1 MTLGA
6 VGETGGA
13 RGLTKTGDGELLLS
27 AANTYS
33 GSTTVSAGSLI
44 VNGDQSGATG
54 VLSVLTNATLGGSG
68 TIGGATTISGT
79 LSPGN
84 SAGDL
89 NFNDSLL
96 LTSTA
101 TLTIEIT
108 GINGGAF
115 DRVVGDGD
123 NTFTFGGTLS
133 LNNTGYTAAFGDTI
147 TIFSNWGGFA
157 GSFDTI
163 TGTDLGN
170 GLSWNTSN
178 LDTTGSINVVP
189 EPSTYALL
197 VLAAAGLGARVIR
210 RRRR

>member
-1 MTLGA
+1 MP
-6 VGETGGA
+6 
-13 RGLTKTGDGELLLS
+13 
-27 AANTYS
+27 
-33 GSTTVSAGSLI
+33 
-44 VNGDQSGATG
+44 
-54 VLSVLTNATLGGSG
+54 
-68 TIGGATTISGT
+68 
-79 LSPGN
+79 PGN

-89 NFNDSLL
+89 TFNDSLL

-108 GINGGAF
+108 GIAF
-115 DRVVGDGD
+115 DEYDRVVGDGA

-147 TIFSNWGGFA
+147 TIFSSWGGFA
-157 GSFDTI
+157 GSFETI

-178 LDTTGSINVVP
+178 LGTTGSINVVP

-197 VLAAAGLGARVIR
+197 ALAAAGLGAHVVR
-210 RRRR
+210 RRRSR